1 MTNST
6 PEPGGLSAPDLSD
19 GQQLLDGG
27 SREADGEQWG
37 PTKPPKTDA
46 ADDSGGSQKDP
57 VAQPGRSVAAE
68 DDPLAPQAGNDPTVT
83 SAGRSEGASGGPGG
97 PEQPTR

>member
-46 ADDSGGSQKDP
+46 ADDSGG
-57 VAQPGRSVAAE
+57 
-68 DDPLAPQAGNDPTVT
+68 
-83 SAGRSEGASGGPGG
+83 
-97 PEQPTR
+97 